1 MNILFFNTDTMQK
14 TVNSRTVSTG
24 QKGAQKALTTA
35 LRYVNLMKKH
45 TAIKQNIKTL
55 ET

>member
-1 MNILFFNTDTMQK
+1 MNIFFNTDTMQK

-35 LRYVNLMKKH
+35 LRYVNEETHCNKTKH
-45 TAIKQNIKTL
+45 
-55 ET
+55 